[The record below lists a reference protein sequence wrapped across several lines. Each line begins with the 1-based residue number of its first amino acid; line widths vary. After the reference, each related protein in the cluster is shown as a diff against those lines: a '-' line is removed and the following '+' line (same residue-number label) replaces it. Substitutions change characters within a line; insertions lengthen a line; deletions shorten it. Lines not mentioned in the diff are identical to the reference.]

1 MALATAFR
9 VYGHGMTDPGRWDVY
24 ALRFLPS
31 TTCTSPAISTADPS
45 ATASSSGFFCGSA
58 NLCFFAEANNG
69 PRVALSGTPL
79 FGSSAWRGVNDETGD
94 IWIQVTFAAPTA
106 VGCIQLWQHP
116 TSNSVANV
124 SVSAGNGTAF
134 THLGTTTANA
144 CPLYDPNVIASG
156 LDCCAA
162 APDSGTTSAILS
174 SALATTPAAAGTP
187 FDTTLANTLCA
198 AILATM
204 APATPAAIATT
215 WPSPP
220 PPSPPP
226 LPPPSPPL
234 PPAPP
239 PPYSPGYVF
248 PPSSPPPS
256 SPPPPPPR
264 PPPQPPR
271 PPSPPLPSPRPLP
284 PPPPPFP
291 PLAHAT
297 EASVLL
303 STNAT
308 LNNITSRQ
316 LSSSLIA
323 SASLDSS
330 DEVSVVLQQQS
341 TVIFTAP
348 PTKTDQEVAAA
359 LTVGCIEPECA
370 VQTNAARR
378 RLSSRRQLAEV
389 SYDVTEL
396 LVPADEPLSSLL
408 PPAFNITL
416 IAQILGVSVAE
427 LSQGAGAVAGVAASV
442 RVSRHPALCLPSG
455 VRAAHVHAAC
465 TSASAA
471 PTPSAS
477 PAATPSLSV
486 SRPATARR
494 TAAVAAPPP
503 PSAS

>member
-162 APDSGTTSAILS
+162 APDSG
-174 SALATTPAAAGTP
+174 
-187 FDTTLANTLCA
+187 
-198 AILATM
+198 
-204 APATPAAIATT
+204 
-215 WPSPP
+215 
-220 PPSPPP
+220 
-226 LPPPSPPL
+226 
-234 PPAPP
+234 
-239 PPYSPGYVF
+239 
-248 PPSSPPPS
+248 
-256 SPPPPPPR
+256 
-264 PPPQPPR
+264 
-271 PPSPPLPSPRPLP
+271 
-284 PPPPPFP
+284 
-291 PLAHAT
+291 
-297 EASVLL
+297 
-303 STNAT
+303 
-308 LNNITSRQ
+308 
-316 LSSSLIA
+316 
-323 SASLDSS
+323 S

-442 RVSRHPALCLPSG
+442 RVSRLGAPTASSRNASTLS
-455 VRAAHVHAAC
+455 AAA
-465 TSASAA
+465 ASALGIQ
-471 PTPSAS
+471 PSAFRV
-477 PAATPSLSV
+477 V
-486 SRPATARR
+486 SELLTEWRIGRIGPR
-494 TAAVAAPPP
+494 
-503 PSAS
+503 